1 MVKKYSG
8 EYVTVIMNRSTN
20 IEAATP
26 VMKRVFYGWW
36 VVLACSLISFYVAG
50 AIFFGFT
57 AFFEPIAEEF
67 AWSYTQISFAVSL
80 RGLEM
85 GIFAPFVGFMV
96 DRFGP
101 RKVLFWGTI
110 MVGIG
115 LISLSFT
122 QSLTMFYG
130 SILLLAFGAGG
141 CTSVVTMTA
150 VVNWFRK
157 KAGIALGV
165 AGSGIGAGGLML
177 LLIVYLID
185 LYQWR
190 TTLIILGLGMWAIGI
205 PLSMIVRNRP
215 EHYGYLL
222 DGEAQSI
229 SGQSRKIQDK
239 GVEVGLKEALKM
251 RTFLYLNLV
260 EALRMMTLMA
270 VFTHV
275 MPYLSSVGM
284 QRSSASLVAGAIP
297 LLSIIGRFGFGW
309 LGDFYDKKH
318 VMSLT
323 LGLIILGILAFS
335 FVHVRW
341 VIIPFLILFPL
352 GHGGS
357 MVLRGSILREY
368 FGRNSF
374 GKMIGIIM
382 GSASIGGIVGPTLAG
397 WSYDTW
403 GSYQLIWYVFMGL
416 LIIAFTLTL
425 KMEPVTVENMKR

>member
-1 MVKKYSG
+1 MTK
-8 EYVTVIMNRSTN
+8 T
-20 IEAATP
+20 
-26 VMKRVFYGWW
+26 VFYGWW

-50 AIFFGFT
+50 SIFFGFT

-67 AWSYTQISFAVSL
+67 SWSYTQISLAVSL

-85 GIFAPFVGFMV
+85 GIFAPIVGFLV

-101 RKVLFWGTI
+101 RKVILSGTV

-122 QSLTMFYG
+122 QSLAMFYG
-130 SILLLAFGAGG
+130 AILLLAFGAGG

-150 VVNWFRK
+150 VVNWFHK

-165 AGSGIGAGGLML
+165 AGSGIGASGLMV

-185 LYQWR
+185 HFHWR
-190 TTLIILGLGMWAIGI
+190 TTLIILALGMWAIGI
-205 PLSMIVRNRP
+205 PLALVIRNKP
-215 EHYGYLL
+215 EDYGYLP
-222 DGEAQSI
+222 DGQTQAVSI
-229 SGQSRKIQDK
+229 QNHNVQEKS
-239 GVEVGLKEALKM
+239 VEISLKEALKQK
-251 RTFLYLNLV
+251 TFFYLNLV

-270 VFTHV
+270 IFTHV

-284 QRSSASLVAGAIP
+284 QRASASIIAGAIP
-297 LLSIIGRFGFGW
+297 VLSIIGRFGFGW
-309 LGDFYDKKH
+309 LGDYYDKKH
-318 VMSLT
+318 VMMLT

-335 FVHVRW
+335 LLHTRW
-341 VIIPFLILFPL
+341 MIIPFLLLFPL

-382 GSASIGGIVGPTLAG
+382 GSSSIGGIVGPTLAG

-403 GSYQLIWYVFMGL
+403 GSYQHIWYVFAGL
-416 LIIAFTLTL
+416 IVIAFIFTFGL
-425 KMEPVTVENMKR
+425 KRVEV

>member
-1 MVKKYSG
+1 MGPNSDY
-8 EYVTVIMNRSTN
+8 NTN
-20 IEAATP
+20 IEDATP

-57 AFFEPIAEEF
+57 AFFEPIAKEF

-85 GIFAPFVGFMV
+85 GIFAPFIGFLV

-101 RKVLFWGTI
+101 RKVLFWGTV

-165 AGSGIGAGGLML
+165 AGSGIGAGGLMV

-190 TTLIILGLGMWAIGI
+190 TTLIILALGMWTLGI
-205 PLSMIVRNRP
+205 PLSLVIRNRP
-215 EHYGYLL
+215 EYYGYLP
-222 DGEAQSI
+222 DGEAQTTYD
-229 SGQSRKIQDK
+229 QSQEIQDK
-239 GVEVGLKEALKM
+239 GVEIGLKEALKM

-284 QRSSASLVAGAIP
+284 QRSSASLVAGTIP
-297 LLSIIGRFGFGW
+297 LLSIIGRFSFGW

-318 VMSLT
+318 VMALT

-357 MVLRGSILREY
+357 MVLRASILREY

-382 GSASIGGIVGPTLAG
+382 GSASLGGILGPTLAG

-403 GSYQLIWYVFMGL
+403 GSYQLIWYVFIGL
-416 LIIAFTLTL
+416 LAVAFILTL
-425 KMEPVTVENMKR
+425 KIKPVTAKNTKR

>member
-1 MVKKYSG
+1 MALLKDGPNNDY
-8 EYVTVIMNRSTN
+8 N
-20 IEAATP
+20 INIDDATP
-26 VMKRVFYGWW
+26 VMKKVFYGWW

-57 AFFEPIAEEF
+57 AFFDPIAEEF

-85 GIFAPFVGFMV
+85 GIFAPFVGFLV

-150 VVNWFRK
+150 VVNWFHK

-165 AGSGIGAGGLML
+165 AGSGIGAGGLMV

-190 TTLIILGLGMWAIGI
+190 TTLIILG
-205 PLSMIVRNRP
+205 
-215 EHYGYLL
+215 
-222 DGEAQSI
+222 
-229 SGQSRKIQDK
+229 
-239 GVEVGLKEALKM
+239 
-251 RTFLYLNLV
+251 
-260 EALRMMTLMA
+260 
-270 VFTHV
+270 
-275 MPYLSSVGM
+275 
-284 QRSSASLVAGAIP
+284 
-297 LLSIIGRFGFGW
+297 
-309 LGDFYDKKH
+309 
-318 VMSLT
+318 
-323 LGLIILGILAFS
+323 
-335 FVHVRW
+335 
-341 VIIPFLILFPL
+341 L

-382 GSASIGGIVGPTLAG
+382 GSASLGVFSARPWRAGLMIPGEAINTSGMFFGAPYHRVHVNLKDGTGYSRKYEKIVVL
-397 WSYDTW
+397 SY
-403 GSYQLIWYVFMGL
+403 V
-416 LIIAFTLTL
+416 IA
-425 KMEPVTVENMKR
+425 

>member
-1 MVKKYSG
+1 MSNP
-8 EYVTVIMNRSTN
+8 VTKT
-20 IEAATP
+20 
-26 VMKRVFYGWW
+26 VFYGWW

-50 AIFFGFT
+50 SIFFGFT

-67 AWSYTQISFAVSL
+67 SWSYTQISLAVSL

-85 GIFAPFVGFMV
+85 GIFAPIVGFLV

-101 RKVLFWGTI
+101 RKVILSGTV

-122 QSLTMFYG
+122 QSLAMFYG
-130 SILLLAFGAGG
+130 AILLLAFGAGG

-150 VVNWFRK
+150 VVNWFHK

-165 AGSGIGAGGLML
+165 AGSGIGASGLMV

-185 LYQWR
+185 HFHWR
-190 TTLIILGLGMWAIGI
+190 TTLIILALGMWAIGI
-205 PLSMIVRNRP
+205 PLALVIRNKP
-215 EHYGYLL
+215 EDYGYLP
-222 DGEAQSI
+222 DGQTQAVSI
-229 SGQSRKIQDK
+229 QNHKVQEKS
-239 GVEVGLKEALKM
+239 VEISLKEALKQK
-251 RTFLYLNLV
+251 TFFYLNLV

-270 VFTHV
+270 IFTHV

-284 QRSSASLVAGAIP
+284 QRASASIIAGAIP
-297 LLSIIGRFGFGW
+297 VLSIIGRFGFGW
-309 LGDFYDKKH
+309 LGDYYDKKH
-318 VMSLT
+318 VMMLT

-335 FVHVRW
+335 LLHTRW
-341 VIIPFLILFPL
+341 MIIPFLLLFPL

-374 GKMIGIIM
+374 GKMNGIIM
-382 GSASIGGIVGPTLAG
+382 GSSSIGGIVGPTLAG

-403 GSYQLIWYVFMGL
+403 GSYQHIWYVFAGL
-416 LIIAFTLTL
+416 IVIAFIFTFGL
-425 KMEPVTVENMKR
+425 KRVEV

>member
-1 MVKKYSG
+1 MPSRSFAPQNG
-8 EYVTVIMNRSTN
+8 ENRRTPNPVTKSI
-20 IEAATP
+20 
-26 VMKRVFYGWW
+26 FYGWW

-50 AIFFGFT
+50 SIFFGFT
-57 AFFEPIAEEF
+57 AFFEPIAKEF
-67 AWSYTQISFAVSL
+67 GWSYTQISFAVSL

-85 GIFAPFVGFMV
+85 GIFAPIVGFLV

-101 RKVLFWGTI
+101 RNVIFWGTI

-150 VVNWFRK
+150 VINWFHK
-157 KAGIALGV
+157 KAGIALGI
-165 AGSGIGAGGLML
+165 AGSGIGASGLMV

-190 TTLIILGLGMWAIGI
+190 TTLIILALGMWVMGI
-205 PLSMIVRNRP
+205 PLALVIRNKP
-215 EHYGYLL
+215 EDYGYLP
-222 DGEAQSI
+222 DGQTQTVCPQS
-229 SGQSRKIQDK
+229 QEVQTK
-239 GVEVGLKEALKM
+239 GVEIGLKLALQHK
-251 RTFLYLNLV
+251 TFLYLNLV

-284 QRSSASLVAGAIP
+284 QRASASIIAGAIP
-297 LLSIIGRFGFGW
+297 VLSIIGRFGFGW
-309 LGDFYDKKH
+309 LGDFYDKKY
-318 VMSLT
+318 VMMLT
-323 LGLIILGILAFS
+323 LGLIIIGILAFS

-341 VIIPFLILFPL
+341 MIIPFLLLFPL

-374 GKMIGIIM
+374 GKLIGIIM
-382 GSASIGGIVGPTLAG
+382 GSSSIGGIVGPTLAG

-403 GSYQLIWYVFMGL
+403 GSYQHVWYVFSGL
-416 LIIAFTLTL
+416 LIIALTFTLKL
-425 KMEPVTVENMKR
+425 KRVAEK

>member
-1 MVKKYSG
+1 MSNP
-8 EYVTVIMNRSTN
+8 VTKT
-20 IEAATP
+20 
-26 VMKRVFYGWW
+26 VFYGWW

-50 AIFFGFT
+50 SIFFGFT

-67 AWSYTQISFAVSL
+67 SWSYTQISLAVSL

-85 GIFAPFVGFMV
+85 GIFAPIVGFLV

-101 RKVLFWGTI
+101 RKVIFSGTI

-122 QSLTMFYG
+122 QSLAMFYG
-130 SILLLAFGAGG
+130 AILLLAFGAGG

-150 VVNWFRK
+150 VVNWFHK

-165 AGSGIGAGGLML
+165 AGSGIGASGLMV

-185 LYQWR
+185 HFHWR
-190 TTLIILGLGMWAIGI
+190 TTLIILALGMWAIGI
-205 PLSMIVRNRP
+205 PLALVIRNKP
-215 EHYGYLL
+215 EDYGYLP
-222 DGEAQSI
+222 DGQTQAVSVQNHEVQEKSVEI
-229 SGQSRKIQDK
+229 SLKK
-239 GVEVGLKEALKM
+239 ALKEK
-251 RTFLYLNLV
+251 TFFYLNLV

-284 QRSSASLVAGAIP
+284 QRASASIIAGAIP
-297 LLSIIGRFGFGW
+297 VLSIIGRFGFGW
-309 LGDFYDKKH
+309 LGDYYDKKH
-318 VMSLT
+318 VMMLT
-323 LGLIILGILAFS
+323 LGLIILGILTFS
-335 FVHVRW
+335 FMHMRW
-341 VIIPFLILFPL
+341 MIIPFLLLFPL

-382 GSASIGGIVGPTLAG
+382 GSSSIGGIVGPTLAG

-403 GSYQLIWYVFMGL
+403 GSYQHIWYVFAGL
-416 LIIAFTLTL
+416 LIIAFIFTSGL
-425 KMEPVTVENMKR
+425 KRVVE

>member
-1 MVKKYSG
+1 MP
-8 EYVTVIMNRSTN
+8 
-20 IEAATP
+20 TP
-26 VMKRVFYGWW
+26 VTKSIFYGWW

-50 AIFFGFT
+50 SIFFGFT
-57 AFFEPIAEEF
+57 AFFEPIAKEF
-67 AWSYTQISFAVSL
+67 GWSYTQISFAVSL

-85 GIFAPFVGFMV
+85 GIFAPIVGFLV

-101 RKVLFWGTI
+101 RNVIFWGTI

-150 VVNWFRK
+150 VINWFHK
-157 KAGIALGV
+157 KAGIALGI
-165 AGSGIGAGGLML
+165 AGSGIGASGLMV
-177 LLIVYLID
+177 LLIVHLID

-190 TTLIILGLGMWAIGI
+190 TTLVILAVGMWTMGI
-205 PLSMIVRNRP
+205 PLALVVRNKP
-215 EHYGYLL
+215 EDYGFLP
-222 DGEAQSI
+222 DGQTQTVSAQS
-229 SGQSRKIQDK
+229 QEVQHK
-239 GVEVGLKEALKM
+239 GAEIGLKEALKHK
-251 RTFLYLNLV
+251 TFLYLNLV

-284 QRSSASLVAGAIP
+284 QRASASIIAGAIP
-297 LLSIIGRFGFGW
+297 VLSILGRFGFGW

-318 VMSLT
+318 VMMLT

-341 VIIPFLILFPL
+341 MITPFLLLFPL

-382 GSASIGGIVGPTLAG
+382 GSASLGGIVGPTLAG

-403 GSYQLIWYVFMGL
+403 GSYQHIWYVFSGL

-425 KMEPVTVENMKR
+425 KLKPVAEK